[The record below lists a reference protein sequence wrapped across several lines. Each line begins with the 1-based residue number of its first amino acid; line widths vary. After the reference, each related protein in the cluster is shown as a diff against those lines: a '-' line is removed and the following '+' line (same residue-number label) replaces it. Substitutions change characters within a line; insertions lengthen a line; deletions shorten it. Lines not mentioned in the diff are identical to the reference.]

1 MARGFLG
8 AQSTPSDARW
18 VRGGW
23 IVGTAGV
30 ALLLSNPAAA
40 HMGTGLPGGFVS
52 GLRHPFS
59 GIDHLLAMIS
69 VGLWGAFLGRP
80 LIYALPVVFPAM
92 MVVGAILAMFVVPL
106 PPVELGIASSV
117 VVLGGCIALSVRA
130 PVWAASIIVAVFA
143 VFHGYAHGKELP
155 SAADPV
161 SYSAGFVLA
170 TGLLHVAG
178 ICLGLLNDL
187 PKGVVATRSMG
198 AVIATVGIGLLYRA
212 IGL

>member
-1 MARGFLG
+1 MERGFLG
-8 AQSTPSDARW
+8 TTRSDARW
-18 VRGGW
+18 VRAGW
-23 IVGTAGV
+23 IVGTAGF
-30 ALLLSNPAAA
+30 ALLFSNPAAA

-52 GLRHPFS
+52 GFKHPFS

-92 MVVGAILAMFVVPL
+92 MVVGATMGMFVVPL
-106 PPVELGIASSV
+106 PPVELGIALSV

-178 ICLGLLNDL
+178 ICLGFLNDL
-187 PKGVVATRSMG
+187 PNGVVATRSMG

-212 IGL
+212 IGI

>member
-1 MARGFLG
+1 MR
-8 AQSTPSDARW
+8 SDASW

-23 IVGTAGV
+23 IVGTAGF

-40 HMGTGLPGGFVS
+40 HVGTGLPGGFVS
-52 GLRHPFS
+52 GFRHPFS

-69 VGLWGAFLGRP
+69 VDVWGAFLGRP

-92 MVVGAILAMFVVPL
+92 MVVGAILGMFVVPL
-106 PPVELGIASSV
+106 PPVELGIALSV
-117 VVLGGCIALSVRA
+117 VVLGGCIALSLRA

-178 ICLGLLNDL
+178 IGLGLLNDL
-187 PKGVVATRSMG
+187 PNGVVATRSMG
-198 AVIATVGIGLLYRA
+198 AVIAAVGIGLLYRA
-212 IGL
+212 ISI